1 METNNRLIRISEVKH
16 MVPFSRAKIYQLI
29 KEEKFPKQ
37 LKEGGSSVWSL
48 EDVLNY
54 IKNLREGG
62 NKNVR

>member
-1 METNNRLIRISEVKH
+1 MDTTNRLIKLEEV
-16 MVPFSRAKIYQLI
+16 MQLVPFCRAKIYKLI